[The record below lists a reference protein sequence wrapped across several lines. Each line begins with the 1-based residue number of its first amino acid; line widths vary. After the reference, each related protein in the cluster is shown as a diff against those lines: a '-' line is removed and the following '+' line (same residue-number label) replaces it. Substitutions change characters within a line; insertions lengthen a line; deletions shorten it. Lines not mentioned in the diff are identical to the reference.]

1 MIREG
6 GSQLDKKIITIFAV
20 FFLCF
25 LHSGYLLA
33 ADYLIGFVNLP
44 QVLEAAPQSQAAQ
57 TKLQKEFATR
67 DRDLVAAQNKLKDL
81 EDRLTKDGAIMSEDE
96 RQRLERDI
104 INGRRDLK
112 RDTQEFQEDVNFR
125 RNEEMNEIQKI
136 IAEAIIDFGKE
147 ESYDLVITNGVVF
160 ASEKID
166 VTDQIIE
173 LLKKR

>member
-1 MIREG
+1 MSREG
-6 GSQLDKKIITIFAV
+6 GSQLNNKITIMFAA

-25 LHSGYLLA
+25 FHSGYLVA

-44 QVLEAAPQSQAAQ
+44 KVLEAAPQAQAAQ

-147 ESYDLVITNGVVF
+147 ESYDLIITNGVVF
-160 ASEKID
+160 SSDKTD
-166 VTDQIIE
+166 VTEQVSE
-173 LLKKR
+173 RLKNR

>member
-1 MIREG
+1 M
-6 GSQLDKKIITIFAV
+6 KNKITTIFTTLS
-20 FFLCF
+20 LC
-25 LHSGYLLA
+25 LLYSGHLIA

-44 QVLEAAPQSQAAQ
+44 KVLETAPQAQAAQ

-67 DRDLVAAQNKLKDL
+67 DRDLVAAQNKLKDF

-112 RDTQEFQEDVNFR
+112 RDTTEFQEDVNFR

-147 ESYDLVITNGVVF
+147 ESYDLIITNGVVF
-160 ASEKID
+160 ASDKTD
-166 VTDQIIE
+166 VTDQITE
-173 LLKKR
+173 LLKNR